1 VQANCYAEAHDLPK
15 LELGNGLYGWIT
27 KFNQSYKNLSS
38 ALLGDVSQLNA
49 RDYIKKTEDSFETPF
64 FDTLRLYLKDSNKGV
79 GIVQSV
85 TDMPLLD
92 AQSMHS
98 ELT

>member
-1 VQANCYAEAHDLPK
+1 M
-15 LELGNGLYGWIT
+15 
-27 KFNQSYKNLSS
+27 SS
-38 ALLGDVSQLNA
+38 SLLGDVSQLNETTL
-49 RDYIKKTEDSFETPF
+49 KKTADSFETPF
-64 FDTLRLYLKDSNKGV
+64 FDTLRHYLKQTDKGA

-85 TDMPLLD
+85 TNMPLLD

>member
-1 VQANCYAEAHDLPK
+1 MPSFYLHDMTQYILHH
-15 LELGNGLYGWIT
+15 LEQFHL
-27 KFNQSYKNLSS
+27 FS
-38 ALLGDVSQLNA
+38 VPH
-49 RDYIKKTEDSFETPF
+49 IKKTADSFETPF
-64 FDTLRLYLKDSNKGV
+64 FDTLRLYLKDSNKGA

-92 AQSMHS
+92 AQSMHA

>member
-1 VQANCYAEAHDLPK
+1 LQTPTGTGEFSS
-15 LELGNGLYGWIT
+15 GLYGWIT
-27 KFNQSYKNLSS
+27 KFNQGYKNLSA

-49 RDYIKKTEDSFETPF
+49 RDYIKKTAESFETPF
-64 FDTLRLYLKDSNKGV
+64 FDTLRLYLKQTNKGT

-92 AQSMHS
+92 AQSMHA

>member
-1 VQANCYAEAHDLPK
+1 M
-15 LELGNGLYGWIT
+15 
-27 KFNQSYKNLSS
+27 
-38 ALLGDVSQLNA
+38 LGDVSELNA
-49 RDYIKKTEDSFETPF
+49 RDYIKKTAESFETPF
-64 FDTLRLYLKDSNKGV
+64 FDTLRLYLKQTNKGA
-79 GIVQSV
+79 GIIQSV

>member
-1 VQANCYAEAHDLPK
+1 MPK
-15 LELGNGLYGWIT
+15 LEFSSNLYGWIT

-49 RDYIKKTEDSFETPF
+49 RDYIKKTAESFETPF
-64 FDTLRLYLKDSNKGV
+64 FEALRLYLKQTSKGA
-79 GIVQSV
+79 GIIQSV

-92 AQSMHS
+92 AHSMHS

>member
-1 VQANCYAEAHDLPK
+1 MEAHDLPK
-15 LELGNGLYGWIT
+15 LELGSGLYGWIT

-64 FDTLRLYLKDSNKGV
+64 FDTLRLYLKQTSKGA
-79 GIVQSV
+79 GIIQSV

-98 ELT
+98 KLT